1 MPPRTLPGS
10 IERHREVCRKS
21 ELSSPSSEL
30 RSPNGSNCSNGF
42 ILLNDEFIKRP
53 RSPVGNGFILQNDEF
68 IKRPKSPLNLPATPF
83 GIKISIAAMDNIM
96 NNRNKH
102 KINNELKMNL
112 QNKRHSQLSDRK
124 AANSDEDRFSDDSL
138 EETSL
143 PPPPAPAPVP
153 PPPSLSCPVTPS
165 KRHSI
170 AWEVNL
176 DDLTTNGNGIISSKV
191 SFSSRIWLWS
201 YLVISPPN
209 EKLICSKGLS
219 EIQLEPFSNLP
230 TCQRIP
236 QWIPKV
242 SKTLRLCPESLRNKY
257 LPESSTK
264 LDKVL
269 LK

>member
-1 MPPRTLPGS
+1 MNGFIYSNIFNTYYSFFLETLAFQNEHPVTIYPGLPSPQKRMPPRTLPGS

-30 RSPNGSNCSNGF
+30 RSPTGSNCSNGF

-112 QNKRHSQLSDRK
+112 QNKRHSQLSDMK

-176 DDLTTNGNGIISSKV
+176 DDLTTNGNGVISTKV
-191 SFSSRIWLWS
+191 SLPLANLHYYYKHKINL
-201 YLVISPPN
+201 
-209 EKLICSKGLS
+209 
-219 EIQLEPFSNLP
+219 QLNFYVE
-230 TCQRIP
+230 
-236 QWIPKV
+236 
-242 SKTLRLCPESLRNKY
+242 
-257 LPESSTK
+257 
-264 LDKVL
+264 
-269 LK
+269 